1 MSASSSPPP
10 DNGADAQPDDIDVGA
25 LLSAVVDKP
34 PPADLADR
42 VMSRLALVETV
53 VEFGRLFG
61 LVPAEMASDAIG
73 TGKEGDDD
81 EG

>member
-1 MSASSSPPP
+1 MPPEDEP
-10 DNGADAQPDDIDVGA
+10 APADDELDDVDVHA

-53 VEFGRLFG
+53 VELGRLFG
-61 LVPAEMASDAIG
+61 LVPAEMASDAIAKDDG
-73 TGKEGDDD
+73 GRGDD
-81 EG
+81 